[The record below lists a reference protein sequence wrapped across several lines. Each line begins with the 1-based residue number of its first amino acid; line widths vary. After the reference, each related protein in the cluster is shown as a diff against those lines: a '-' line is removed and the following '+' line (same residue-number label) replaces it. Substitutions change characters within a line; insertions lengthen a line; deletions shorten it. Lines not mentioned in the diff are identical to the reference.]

1 MTPSPPGK
9 TILHLM
15 KRGVPEVVLGADI
28 DSLLHILFHLSIGE
42 LGKIQEAQKKRGQ
55 LRKVKTTITIAAVTT
70 VQSLLY
76 VQSSVTYIP
85 DM

>member
-1 MTPSPPGK
+1 
-9 TILHLM
+9 M

-28 DSLLHILFHLSIGE
+28 DSSLHILFHLSIGE

>member
-1 MTPSPPGK
+1 
-9 TILHLM
+9 M
-15 KRGVPEVVLGADI
+15 KRGVPEVVLGVDI
-28 DSLLHILFHLSIGE
+28 DSSLHILFHLSIGE

>member
-1 MTPSPPGK
+1 
-9 TILHLM
+9 M

-28 DSLLHILFHLSIGE
+28 DSSLHILFHLSIGE
-42 LGKIQEAQKKRGQ
+42 LGKTQEAQKKRGQ
-55 LRKVKTTITIAAVTT
+55 LRKVKTTITTAAVTT
-70 VQSLLY
+70 VQSLPY

>member
-1 MTPSPPGK
+1 
-9 TILHLM
+9 M

-28 DSLLHILFHLSIGE
+28 DSSLHILFYLSIGE
-42 LGKIQEAQKKRGQ
+42 FSKIQEAEKKRGQ
-55 LRKVKTTITIAAVTT
+55 VRKVKTTITTAAVPT

-76 VQSSVTYIP
+76 AQSSVTYIP

>member
-1 MTPSPPGK
+1 
-9 TILHLM
+9 M

-28 DSLLHILFHLSIGE
+28 NSSLHILFHLSIGE

-55 LRKVKTTITIAAVTT
+55 LRKVKTTITTAAVTT
-70 VQSLLY
+70 VQSLPY

>member
-1 MTPSPPGK
+1 
-9 TILHLM
+9 M

-28 DSLLHILFHLSIGE
+28 DSSLHILFHLSIGE

-55 LRKVKTTITIAAVTT
+55 LRKVKTTITIAAVIT

>member
-1 MTPSPPGK
+1 
-9 TILHLM
+9 M

-28 DSLLHILFHLSIGE
+28 DSSLHILFHLSIGE

-55 LRKVKTTITIAAVTT
+55 LRKVKTTITTAAVTT
-70 VQSLLY
+70 VQSLPY
-76 VQSSVTYIP
+76 AQSSVTYIP

>member
-1 MTPSPPGK
+1 
-9 TILHLM
+9 M

-28 DSLLHILFHLSIGE
+28 DSSLHILLHLSIGE

-76 VQSSVTYIP
+76 VQSSITYIP

>member
-1 MTPSPPGK
+1 
-9 TILHLM
+9 M

-28 DSLLHILFHLSIGE
+28 DSSLHILFHLSIGE
-42 LGKIQEAQKKRGQ
+42 LGKIHEAQKKRGQ

-76 VQSSVTYIP
+76 LQSSVTYIP